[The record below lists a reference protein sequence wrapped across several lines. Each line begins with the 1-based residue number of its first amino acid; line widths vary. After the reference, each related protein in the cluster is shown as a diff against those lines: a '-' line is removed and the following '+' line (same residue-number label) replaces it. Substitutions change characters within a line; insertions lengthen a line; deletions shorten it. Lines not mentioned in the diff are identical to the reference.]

1 MTPEAQCILI
11 AEACGYSVQECLD
24 GLIEWRNPDGGFI
37 GRYPAGQCPS
47 VVPKYTT
54 DLNAMHEAEKTLS
67 PIQLSYYESE
77 LVEMCNL
84 KSAASMVSAYR
95 WHATA
100 VQRAKSFLLALSLW
114 RDDA

>member
-1 MTPEAQCILI
+1 MTQDAKRIAI
-11 AEACGYSVQECLD
+11 AEACGYSVQKCVD

-84 KSAASMVSAYR
+84 KSASSMVSAYR
-95 WHATA
+95 WHATDA
-100 VQRAKSFLLALSLW
+100 QRAEAFLRALNLW

>member
-1 MTPEAQCILI
+1 MTQDAQRI
-11 AEACGYSVQECLD
+11 AIAKACGITGYLHD
-24 GLIEWRNPDGGFI
+24 LPD
-37 GRYPAGQCPS
+37 YLN
-47 VVPKYTT
+47 

-100 VQRAKSFLLALSLW
+100 AQRAKSFLLALSLW